1 MLRVVR
7 ISGASNVWQSACAL
21 PLELRLQSGLTA
33 TVYANLSE
41 PQHALKKKHTNST
54 QFCHNSHALKDFS
67 EAEVNRCSML
77 YFDQSG
83 ARGFVSKCC

>member
-7 ISGASNVWQSACAL
+7 ISDASDVWQSACAL
-21 PLELRLQSGLTA
+21 PLEVRLQSGLTA

-54 QFCHNSHALKDFS
+54 QNSHALKDFS
-67 EAEVNRCSML
+67 EALRVS
-77 YFDQSG
+77 
-83 ARGFVSKCC
+83 FVCCL